1 MLKKIVI
8 DENMSL
14 KDKELLKTEGIV
26 NVKQTVGVGAK
37 DEKILELAKK
47 QDWVIVTKDKR
58 FTLDLLIA
66 GLEVWYHDSNG
77 QRHKLKVTKID

>member
-1 MLKKIVI
+1 MKKIVV

-14 KDKELLKTEGIV
+14 KDKEVKNNQEFA
-26 NVKQTVGVGAK
+26 NVKHTVGVGAK
-37 DEKILELAKK
+37 DEKILELAK
-47 QDWVIVTKDKR
+47 QEDWVIVTKDKR

-77 QRHKLKVTKID
+77 QRHKLKVIKAD